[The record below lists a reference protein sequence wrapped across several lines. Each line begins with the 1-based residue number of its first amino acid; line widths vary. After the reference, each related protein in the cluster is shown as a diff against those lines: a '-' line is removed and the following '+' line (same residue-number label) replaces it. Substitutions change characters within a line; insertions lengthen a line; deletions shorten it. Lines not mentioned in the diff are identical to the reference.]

1 MSEMLDPDK
10 VAALVEA
17 AKQGQLPEQRPGAAQ
32 RRGQR
37 LRTVDFSRP
46 TKFTSDHQR
55 RIARA
60 IDTFCQ
66 TSVTRLSTELRS
78 PIELEAINT
87 AQATWSGAQS
97 QLPAG
102 SLFVTLDV
110 QPLGTRM
117 LFTVEQSFVLMCLD
131 SCSAARPTSRPRER
145 RFSEIDRVLT
155 QRLFE
160 SLVHQLS
167 LVWQDL
173 AGDQLSI
180 VEIETHNDTSQIA
193 AVSEPTFVVVIES
206 RINKHSASMALLIP
220 WLAIDPVGER
230 LSGKE
235 AREPEAES
243 AGAAE
248 IGRAMAGVPVDA
260 PRRGRRDRAA
270 DRRDPLARA
279 RQRDP
284 AGRPGRSGRH
294 GVRRERQARPRPAG
308 QQRRPA
314 GDPDFRNR
322 EEVRM
327 SQQPDITPREAL
339 MRLGASTAEAIAKV
353 LEMFVPGAV
362 ERGEVTVL
370 ADGASP
376 FANVARGSIASS
388 VSYVDGVTG
397 ANVFVLDA
405 GRRPRPRR
413 RDGRAAGGGRGRR
426 AGPVAV
432 RARDVRDRRGRQ
444 PDDGRRGRRD
454 RRRARAGDRDLRPR
468 HPRARRSRLG
478 RRHLRHR
485 PARHLDHVPDRRRVV
500 PPDPARAQRVRRPHG
515 ARDRRGKR
523 REHR

>member
-1 MSEMLDPDK
+1 MSEMLDRDK

-17 AKQGQLPEQRPGAAQ
+17 AKHGQVPDQGPVPAH

-66 TSVTRLSTELRS
+66 TSVTRLSTELRI
-78 PIELEAINT
+78 PVELEAINS

-97 QLPAG
+97 QLPTG

-131 SCSAARPTSRPRER
+131 LLLGGSADKPPRER
-145 RFSEIDRVLT
+145 RFSEIDNVLT

-173 AGDQLSI
+173 AGITLSI

-220 WLAIDPVGER
+220 WLAIDTVSDR
-230 LSGKE
+230 MSGKE

-248 IGRAMAGVPVDA
+248 IGRAMAGVPVTL
-260 PRRGRRDRAA
+260 RAEVAAIELPIEQILSLGPGSLIRLGAQA
-270 DRRDPLARA
+270 DQGVTVFAENVKLARA
-279 RQRDP
+279 Q
-284 AGRPGRSGRH
+284 
-294 GVRRERQARPRPAG
+294 
-308 QQRRPA
+308 
-314 GDPDFRNR
+314 
-322 EEVRM
+322 
-327 SQQPDITPREAL
+327 
-339 MRLGASTAEAIAKV
+339 
-353 LEMFVPGAV
+353 PGAN
-362 ERGEVTVL
+362 
-370 ADGASP
+370 GA
-376 FANVARGSIASS
+376 
-388 VSYVDGVTG
+388 
-397 ANVFVLDA
+397 
-405 GRRPRPRR
+405 
-413 RDGRAAGGGRGRR
+413 RR
-426 AGPVAV
+426 AIQVSGTE
-432 RARDVRDRRGRQ
+432 RKFG
-444 PDDGRRGRRD
+444 
-454 RRRARAGDRDLRPR
+454 
-468 HPRARRSRLG
+468 
-478 RRHLRHR
+478 
-485 PARHLDHVPDRRRVV
+485 
-500 PPDPARAQRVRRPHG
+500 
-515 ARDRRGKR
+515 
-523 REHR
+523 